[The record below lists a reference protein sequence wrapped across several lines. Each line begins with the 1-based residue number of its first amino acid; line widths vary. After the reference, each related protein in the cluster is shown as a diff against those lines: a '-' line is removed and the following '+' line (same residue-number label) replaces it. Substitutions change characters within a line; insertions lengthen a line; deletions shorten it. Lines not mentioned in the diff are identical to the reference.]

1 MQSLNNHKFFLH
13 MCATRAAVHPGGK
26 SKTIFKRKMSL
37 LHVLM
42 CYHFRHGRR
51 SLSMVRCLLAECRD
65 TTEWPSY
72 LWGTHH
78 CRSDCRPAVQADI
91 YRYIQ
96 IYTGHQAVFI
106 LHNRVMIKILCI
118 NIFFR
123 VLYLRYTSI
132 HLSLISNL
140 ILNIIINI
148 LCVCSSRQLIT

>member
-1 MQSLNNHKFFLH
+1 MSHSSCRVLTITSFFLH

-26 SKTIFKRKMSL
+26 SRNIFKCKMSL

-96 IYTGHQAVFI
+96 IYTDIYRTPGS
-106 LHNRVMIKILCI
+106 L
-118 NIFFR
+118 
-123 VLYLRYTSI
+123 YTSR
-132 HLSLISNL
+132 SKYCVLISFL
-140 ILNIIINI
+140 EYFI
-148 LCVCSSRQLIT
+148 

>member
-1 MQSLNNHKFFLH
+1 MSHSSCRVLTITGFFLH

-26 SKTIFKRKMSL
+26 SRNIFKRKMSL

-91 YRYIQ
+91 QIYTDIYRYIQ
-96 IYTGHQAVFI
+96 DTRQSLYFTTDQ
-106 LHNRVMIKILCI
+106 
-118 NIFFR
+118 NI
-123 VLYLRYTSI
+123 VY
-132 HLSLISNL
+132 
-140 ILNIIINI
+140 
-148 LCVCSSRQLIT
+148 